1 MQPPSTTS
9 QLLALVLLV
18 LPGLTYQFLRERWRG
33 PVAAEAQLG
42 ERMLRALTASVVLN
56 GVYAVIAG
64 PALVRAWRRA
74 ERSGLGALAAES
86 PRAVGGWALLLFV
99 VVPAAAAAAVSYRER
114 RRAHSV
120 YRPVPTAW
128 DYAFG
133 PHSDS
138 GPRFIRARLKDGTWV
153 GGWYGTRSYASGHP
167 QEADLYLQAS
177 YLMGADGSFG
187 SKVEHTGGI
196 YLRMADVDVVEMV
209 KVPEQRTVRGRDDS
223 TAGGGTDAVGTGL
236 PG

>member
-33 PVAAEAQLG
+33 PVATQAQLG
-42 ERMLRALTASVVLN
+42 ERMLRAITASVVLN

-74 ERSGLGALAAES
+74 ERSGLSGLAAES
-86 PRAVGGWALLLFV
+86 PRAVGMWALLLFLG
-99 VVPAAAAAAVSYRER
+99 VPAAAAAAVSYRER

-128 DYAFG
+128 DYAVG
-133 PHSDS
+133 TSSDS
-138 GPRFIRARLKDGTWV
+138 GPRFVRARLKDGTWV
-153 GGWYGTRSYASGHP
+153 GGWFGTRSYASSHP

-177 YLMGADGSFG
+177 YRMAADGSFV
-187 SKVEHTGGI
+187 SRVEHTGGI

-209 KVPEQRTVRGRDDS
+209 KVPEQHSAGGRDDS
-223 TAGGGTDAVGTGL
+223 TAGGTDPVGAGI

>member
-33 PVAAEAQLG
+33 PVATEAQLG
-42 ERMLRALTASVVLN
+42 ERMLRAITASVALN

-64 PALVRAWRRA
+64 PALVRAWRRV
-74 ERSGLGALAAES
+74 ERSGLSTLAAES
-86 PRAVGGWALLLFV
+86 PRVVGMWALLLFLG
-99 VVPAAAAAAVSYRER
+99 VPASAAALVSYRER
-114 RRAHSV
+114 RHARSA

-133 PHSDS
+133 AGADS
-138 GPRFIRARLKDGTWV
+138 GTQFVRARLKDGTWV
-153 GGWYGTRSYASGHP
+153 GGWFGTRSYASGHP
-167 QEADLYLQAS
+167 QEADLYLEAS
-177 YLMGADGSFG
+177 YRMAADGSFV
-187 SKVEHTGGI
+187 SRVEHTGGI
-196 YLRMADVDVVEMV
+196 YLRMADVDLVEMV
-209 KVPEQRTVRGRDDS
+209 KVPEQRAAGGRDGS
-223 TAGGGTDAVGTGL
+223 IAGGADPVGAGI

>member
-9 QLLALVLLV
+9 QLLALVLLA

-42 ERMLRALTASVVLN
+42 ERMLRAVTASIALN
-56 GVYAVIAG
+56 GVYAVVAG
-64 PALVRAWRRA
+64 PVLIRAWRRL
-74 ERSGLGALAAES
+74 ERSGPSALAAES
-86 PRAVGGWALLLFV
+86 PRAVGLWALVLFLG
-99 VVPAAAAAAVSYRER
+99 VPAAAAAALSYWER
-114 RRAHSV
+114 RHARSV

-133 PHSDS
+133 TGADS
-138 GPRFIRARLKDGTWV
+138 GPRFVRARLKDGTWV
-153 GGWYGTRSYASGHP
+153 GGWFGTRSYASGHP

-177 YLMGADGSFG
+177 YRMAVDGSFV
-187 SKVEHTGGI
+187 SRVEHTGGI

-209 KVPEQRTVRGRDDS
+209 KVPEQRSAGGRDDS
-223 TAGGGTDAVGTGL
+223 TAGGTDPVGEGV

>member
-33 PVAAEAQLG
+33 PVATEAQLG
-42 ERMLRALTASVVLN
+42 ERMLRAITASVVLN
-56 GVYAVIAG
+56 GGYAVIAG

-74 ERSGLGALAAES
+74 ERSGLSAVAAES
-86 PRAVGGWALLLFV
+86 PRAVGMWALVLFLG
-99 VVPAAAAAAVSYRER
+99 VPAATAAVISYRER
-114 RRAHSV
+114 RRAASV

-133 PHSDS
+133 ASSDS
-138 GPRFIRARLKDGTWV
+138 GPRFVRARLKDGTWV
-153 GGWYGTRSYASGHP
+153 GGWFGTRSYASSHP

-177 YLMGADGSFG
+177 YRMTADGSFV
-187 SKVEHTGGI
+187 SRVEHTGGI

-209 KVPEQRTVRGRDDS
+209 KVPEQHSAGRRDDS
-223 TAGGGTDAVGTGL
+223 TAGGTDPVGAGI

>member
-42 ERMLRALTASVVLN
+42 ERMLRAITAGVALN
-56 GVYAVIAG
+56 GLYAALAG
-64 PALVRAWRRA
+64 PSLVRAWRRM
-74 ERSGLGALAAES
+74 ERSGLSALAAES
-86 PRAVGGWALLLFV
+86 PRAAGLWALLLYLG
-99 VVPAAAAAAVSYRER
+99 VPAMAAAAISYRER
-114 RRAHSV
+114 RRARSV

-133 PHSDS
+133 AGADS
-138 GPRFIRARLKDGTWV
+138 GPRFVRARLKDGTWV
-153 GGWYGTRSYASGHP
+153 GGWFGPRSYASGHP

-177 YLMGADGSFG
+177 YRMGTDGSFI
-187 SKVEHTGGI
+187 SRVESTGGI

-209 KVPEQRTVRGRDDS
+209 NVPDRRAAGGRDD
-223 TAGGGTDAVGTGL
+223 TTG
-236 PG
+236 

>member
-1 MQPPSTTS
+1 MS

-33 PVAAEAQLG
+33 PVATEAQLG
-42 ERMLRALTASVVLN
+42 ERMLRAITAGVVLN

-74 ERSGLGALAAES
+74 ERSGLSALAAES
-86 PRAVGGWALLLFV
+86 PRQTGMWALVLFLG
-99 VVPAAAAAAVSYRER
+99 VPAAAAATVSYGER
-114 RRAHSV
+114 RRARSV

-128 DYAFG
+128 DYVFG
-133 PHSDS
+133 TSADS
-138 GPRFIRARLKDGTWV
+138 GPRFVRARLKDGTWV
-153 GGWYGTRSYASGHP
+153 GGWFGTRSYASSHP

-177 YLMGADGSFG
+177 YRMAADGSFV
-187 SKVEHTGGI
+187 SRVEHTGGI

-209 KVPEQRTVRGRDDS
+209 KAPEHRPGGGRDDS
-223 TAGGGTDAVGTGL
+223 SG
-236 PG
+236 